1 MGSDRTADVVVVG
14 AGMAGLE
21 AALALHAAGAHR
33 VVVVDGSTGGTAPR
47 WRSTTPPH
55 YPDAGA
61 HLGVGGRSLA
71 WHGVVLRLEPW
82 ALADW
87 PRTVAAELWN
97 EWYGAVER
105 DLEAWAGRRLRE
117 APSADVDLAARLG
130 VLTGTTWDVVPRA
143 SRSCGDRR
151 RTYTPLDRWPVDRHR
166 PEVVSGAVSEV
177 VVDGGRVVGVR
188 LDRGAGAVSSP
199 TVLLAA
205 GTLETTRLA
214 AQARGR
220 PDQAYRLADHLVE
233 GLLAVLPPG
242 VLPDEGLAR
251 WPADPGG
258 RCTVFA
264 RTRRSGDL
272 VLLDVWTMGEQ
283 LPSGASR
290 VRFTG
295 TEATPWTVLVDAGL
309 DGADEAVLRA
319 GRRRLA
325 QVWAA
330 LDTGP
335 GPSWS
340 RFLDASRSFPEA
352 VAAVAEPGDGGPVP
366 YAWPLG
372 TVDHEGSTLPHGP
385 ELDDAG
391 RVRDVP
397 GLWVTGPA
405 AFPRPGAANPS
416 LTTLALARRSARSLT
431 RQ

>member
-1 MGSDRTADVVVVG
+1 MGSNRTADVVVVG

-21 AALALHAAGAHR
+21 AAVALEARGAQR
-33 VVVVDGSTGGTAPR
+33 IVVVDGSTGRATPR
-47 WRSTTPPH
+47 WRCTTRPH
-55 YPDAGA
+55 YPDARA

-82 ALADW
+82 ALTDW
-87 PRTVAAELWN
+87 PRAVADELQDQ
-97 EWYGAVER
+97 WYGAVER
-105 DLEAWAGRRLRE
+105 DLEVWAGRRLDE
-117 APSADVDLAARLG
+117 VPAADVDLAARLG

-143 SRSCGDRR
+143 SRSCGDRL
-151 RTYTPLDRWPVDRHR
+151 RTYTPLDRWPEGRHR
-166 PEVVSGAVSEV
+166 PELVSAAVGEV
-177 VVDGGRVVGVR
+177 VVDGGQVVGVQ
-188 LDRGAGAVSSP
+188 LDRGGGTVSSP

-205 GTLETTRLA
+205 GALETTRLA

-233 GLLAVLPPG
+233 GFLAVVPPG

-251 WPADPGG
+251 WPADPAG

-264 RTRRSGDL
+264 RTRRRGDD
-272 VLLDVWTMGEQ
+272 VLFDVWTMGEQ

-290 VRFTG
+290 VRFTA

-309 DGADEAVLRA
+309 DGADEEVLRA
-319 GRRRLA
+319 GRRRLVR
-325 QVWAA
+325 VWSA
-330 LDTGP
+330 LDA
-335 GPSWS
+335 GPSPSWP
-340 RFLDASRSFPEA
+340 RFLDASRSFREA
-352 VAAVAEPGDGGPVP
+352 VAAVTGAADGRPVP

-372 TVDHEGSTLPHGP
+372 TVDHEGSTLPHGS

-416 LTTLALARRSARSLT
+416 LTTLALARRSACRLT